1 MSASGFEN
9 KPGHIWINGKFVKW
23 NESYEH
29 ILNHAMHYG
38 SSVFEGNRAYNGK
51 IFKLDEHSKR
61 LIRSAEI
68 LGMKVPYTADQ
79 INQACNDTL
88 EKQGFTNAYVR
99 PYVWRGVG
107 DGLSIAGN
115 NNKINLLIA
124 MWEWPSYYSKDELMQ
139 GIKLCFAE
147 YKRPSPATAPFE
159 AKAAGLYVICTLSK
173 HKAEAKGYSDALML
187 DYQGNVAEATSAN
200 IFFVK
205 NGELHTPKADS
216 FLNGITR
223 RTVIGLAKDAGIKVH
238 ERYIKPEELD
248 GFDECFLTGTA
259 AEITPVSVIENHNYK
274 PAAVT
279 SQLMEAYYTLVG
291 KTA

>member
-1 MSASGFEN
+1 MSLATFEN
-9 KPGHIWINGKFVKW
+9 KPGYIWINGEFVKW

-38 SSVFEGNRAYNGK
+38 SSVFEGDRAYNGK
-51 IFKLDEHSKR
+51 IFKLEEHTER
-61 LIRSAEI
+61 LFKSSEI
-68 LGMKVPYTADQ
+68 LGMEVPFTQAE
-79 INQACNDTL
+79 INQACIDTL
-88 EKQGFTNAYVR
+88 EKQGFKDAYVR

-107 DGLSIAGN
+107 NGLSVNAPS
-115 NNKINLLIA
+115 NKINVLIA

-139 GIKLCFAE
+139 GIKLCYAE
-147 YKRPSPATAPFE
+147 YKRPSPATAPFK

-205 NGELHTPKADS
+205 DGELHTPKADS

-223 RTVIGLAKDAGIKVH
+223 RTIISLANDAGIKVH
-238 ERYIKPEELD
+238 ERYIKPEELAS
-248 GFDECFLTGTA
+248 FNECFLTGTA
-259 AEITPVSVIENHNYK
+259 AEVTPVSVIEEHNYK
-274 PAAVT
+274 PAEVT
-279 SQLMEAYYTLVG
+279 LQLMEAYYKLVG
-291 KTA
+291 KS